1 MFSISILMPAA
12 ALITRSIGYCPIS
25 SLTLLYTRSSVQ

>member
-12 ALITRSIGYCPIS
+12 ALITRSIGYCPIFG
-25 SLTLLYTRSSVQ
+25 LTLLYTRGFVQ